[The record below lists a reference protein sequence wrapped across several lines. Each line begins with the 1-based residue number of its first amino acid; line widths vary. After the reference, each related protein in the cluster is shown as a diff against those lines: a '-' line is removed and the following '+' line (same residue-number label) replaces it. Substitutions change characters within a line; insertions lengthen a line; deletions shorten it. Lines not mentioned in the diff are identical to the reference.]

1 MRVDAG
7 SQSDTNLL
15 PIWYQSGINLVRIWY
30 QLGINVIPIWY
41 ESGTNVVHM
50 CNQSGT
56 NLVRI
61 WYQSDTNLVPI
72 WYTFGINL
80 VPIWYQCCTH
90 VLPIWY
96 QSNTNLVSIWYESGI
111 YESGTNLIRMSEYEW
126 NINQILSRMDLL
138 LKGAT
143 PPALALDTA
152 TAELFGTRSIGGD
165 ERILRHAGEF
175 DVICEKHRDCEFDAR
190 AVLV

>member
-1 MRVDAG
+1 M
-7 SQSDTNLL
+7 L
-15 PIWYQSGINLVRIWY
+15 
-30 QLGINVIPIWY
+30 
-41 ESGTNVVHM
+41 
-50 CNQSGT
+50 
-56 NLVRI
+56 
-61 WYQSDTNLVPI
+61 
-72 WYTFGINL
+72 
-80 VPIWYQCCTH
+80 YQCCTH

-175 DVICEKHRDCEFDAR
+175 DVIGEKHSDCEFDAR